1 MVYQGFNYS
10 LCITSVIQLYLCFY
24 PGKVYPLRELQKR
37 LSFVWQNIWKLMLLH
52 SWPTQNSVY
61 KASHCRAL
69 LTQFLTNLIY
79 YFQINGLTSF
89 NKGRFFDPKEQS
101 MQLFC
106 FISDWAWFVLAFV
119 CPALQSFFI
128 VYKGNVTHK
137 LILLCYDNR
146 DAKKID

>member
-1 MVYQGFNYS
+1 MIP
-10 LCITSVIQLYLCFY
+10 CIPNTI
-24 PGKVYPLRELQKR
+24 
-37 LSFVWQNIWKLMLLH
+37 
-52 SWPTQNSVY
+52 
-61 KASHCRAL
+61 
-69 LTQFLTNLIY
+69 LTNFIC

-89 NKGRFFDPKEQS
+89 NKGRFFDPKEHS
-101 MQLFC
+101 MQTFC
-106 FISDWAWFVLAFV
+106 YICDWGWFVAAFV